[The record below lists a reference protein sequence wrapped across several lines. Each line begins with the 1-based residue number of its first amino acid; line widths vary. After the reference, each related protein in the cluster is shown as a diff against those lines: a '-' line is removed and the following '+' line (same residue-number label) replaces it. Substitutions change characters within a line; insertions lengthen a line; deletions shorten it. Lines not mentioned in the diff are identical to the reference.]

1 MPENSSCS
9 SSGSC
14 TKSSCEGCS
23 SNKGPQSF
31 IVEQNKYSNIK
42 HVIGV
47 VSGKGGVGK
56 SSVTSMLATA
66 ARKADLN
73 VAVLD
78 ADITGPSI
86 PKAFGL
92 TEKAQGNEQMILPS
106 ITKSYLG

>member
-1 MPENSSCS
+1 MADCNHDCSSC
-9 SSGSC
+9 GASC
-14 TKSSCEGCS
+14 GERQENPGIQKAPMNEF
-23 SNKGPQSF
+23 SNVK
-31 IVEQNKYSNIK
+31 K
-42 HVIGV
+42 VIGV

-92 TEKAQGNEQMILPS
+92 TEKAQ
-106 ITKSYLG
+106 